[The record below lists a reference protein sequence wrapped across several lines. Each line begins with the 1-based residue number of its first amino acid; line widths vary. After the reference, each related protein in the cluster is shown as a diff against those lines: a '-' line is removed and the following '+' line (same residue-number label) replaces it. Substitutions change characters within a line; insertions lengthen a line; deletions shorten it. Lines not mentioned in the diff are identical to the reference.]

1 MAGLKELRNRL
12 SSVKSTEKITTA
24 MKLVAA
30 SRLRKAQAA
39 LEKNKSYVNLIEN
52 TVARVLVSYKKEEIE
67 KKIKHILP
75 PIFMGKKNPKNYML
89 IVFSSERG
97 LCGSYNQN
105 VAKAAAKRIK
115 ELQKAEKNVR
125 IVCYGKKAYD
135 ILKKNFGDL
144 IIHHEAS
151 FASGGIFYDEA
162 IHMLIKIIEFTKES
176 GIDVCEIVHSK
187 FKTAVSREMVA
198 MQVYPLK
205 IEESAMDEQIDHVG
219 DAYFDYKPSRED
231 VLEKAA
237 EKLLIGC
244 VFRAMLS
251 AEASEQGARMMA
263 MDNAT
268 QNAKEMIKDL
278 TLKYNTIRQSAITT
292 ELNEII
298 SGAEAI

>member
-1 MAGLKELRNRL
+1 MASLKELRSRL

-30 SRLRKAQAA
+30 SRLRKAQTA
-39 LEKNKSYVNLIEN
+39 LEKNNNYTTLIEN
-52 TVARVLVSYKKEEIE
+52 TVARILVSYKKEEIE
-67 KKIKHILP
+67 RKIKHILP
-75 PIFMGKKNPKNYML
+75 PIFAHKKNTQNYVL

-105 VAKAAAKRIK
+105 VAKAAAKRVQ
-115 ELQKAEKNVR
+115 ELKKQGKNVK

-135 ILKKNFGDL
+135 ILKKNYADL
-144 IIHHEAS
+144 IAHHEAS

-162 IHMLIKIIEFTKES
+162 IQMIEKIMNLAKKGGF
-176 GIDVCEIVHSK
+176 DVVEIVHSS

-198 MQVYPLK
+198 MQIYPLK
-205 IEESAMDEQIDHVG
+205 IDTQNLDEHIDHVG
-219 DAYFDYKPSRED
+219 DAYFDYKPSREE
-231 VLEKAA
+231 VLEKTAN
-237 EKLLIGC
+237 KLLTGR